1 MFIWI
6 VITGGIYSF
15 IASMGIG
22 SNDAAN
28 AFASSI
34 GSGAL
39 TLKQAAGLAIIFLKQ
54 VELY

>member
-6 VITGGIYSF
+6 VIAGGITSF

-28 AFASSI
+28 AFAKNPRKNPRIYGNILPEISI
-34 GSGAL
+34 
-39 TLKQAAGLAIIFLKQ
+39 IDPP
-54 VELY
+54 